1 MLLMTIQLQSQVLDL
16 CAGGSNGMISATIQ
30 GKVFVTDFKHILYF
44 FLWLSFFLT
53 VPPQKWHGT
62 ELLN

>member
-1 MLLMTIQLQSQVLDL
+1 MTIQLQLQVLDL

-44 FLWLSFFLT
+44 FMIVILFNCSSPKMT
-53 VPPQKWHGT
+53 
-62 ELLN
+62 

>member
-1 MLLMTIQLQSQVLDL
+1 MTIQLQSQVLDL

-44 FLWLSFFLT
+44 FMIVILFNCSSPKMTWY
-53 VPPQKWHGT
+53 
-62 ELLN
+62 